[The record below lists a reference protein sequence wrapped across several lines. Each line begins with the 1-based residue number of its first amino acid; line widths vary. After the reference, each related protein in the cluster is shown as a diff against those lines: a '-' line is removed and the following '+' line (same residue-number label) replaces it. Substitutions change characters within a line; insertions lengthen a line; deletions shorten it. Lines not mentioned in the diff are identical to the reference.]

1 MRRIYK
7 LAVAAFMLAWILPTG
22 TSLAGEGF
30 RGFSIGIIGNDT
42 TFETQGRENE
52 GYKDGSN
59 DNVGCDGCACD
70 AGCCDS
76 GVCAVEDCA
85 CACKK

>member
-1 MRRIYK
+1 MKNLK
-7 LAVAAFMLAWILPTG
+7 LIPIWAWAVLLGGAIVLGVWW
-22 TSLAGEGF
+22 
-30 RGFSIGIIGNDT
+30 
-42 TFETQGRENE
+42 
-52 GYKDGSN
+52 DGSN